1 MGLIDE
7 TRIKQRP
14 MEYSKP
20 CFERVYKEHYQLMY
34 RLAYSMLEDVEDARD
49 AVSHVFTLMW
59 QGKPRVEDGAV
70 KGYLLAATHNQCLHT
85 LRDRRRR
92 REAEEAL
99 KQERPD
105 RESSEH
111 RELMSEL
118 QRAIREQL
126 TEQDHRVLTLH
137 YEQDMTYDE
146 TARELGISASAVN
159 KHISGALRKLRQALK
174 SKKEQ

>member
-1 MGLIDE
+1 M
-7 TRIKQRP
+7 R
-14 MEYSKP
+14 
-20 CFERVYKEHYQLMY
+20 
-34 RLAYSMLEDVEDARD
+34 
-49 AVSHVFTLMW
+49 
-59 QGKPRVEDGAV
+59 
-70 KGYLLAATHNQCLHT
+70 
-85 LRDRRRR
+85 
-92 REAEEAL
+92 
-99 KQERPD
+99 
-105 RESSEH
+105 
-111 RELMSEL
+111 EL